1 MKKIAIIAILL
12 LVCGIYGLFS
22 AQLMY
27 ASNVQVTNVQLL
39 DVGNPPNYA
48 RIQFTLSQDNPFTP
62 STGVDPQYDNNFY
75 SDYIWVFVKYAVLKP
90 DGTVDDTK
98 GYQHATLYRS
108 GNTIPDGI
116 KDYNST
122 TGEGVTTD
130 FKGAFI
136 KASNAPAGKTFSV
149 YWQYVNDGVKT
160 TDKVKIKVC
169 AIEMVKI
176 PQGNYWYGV
185 GNPSVEGNSVTNYN
199 PDNQVIPYQSSQTGY
214 EIKNASSVSSGA
226 AAGWPNGYNSFY
238 LMKYEISQGA
248 YADFLNMLSTTE
260 ATNRFYVGKDHEY
273 AITLTSSNPYGQRY
287 AAVVR
292 PRACNDLSWNDDM
305 AYASWAGLR
314 PMTEMEFEKA
324 ARGTSTGPNAKARF
338 PWGYTYPDQ
347 VDNPLYTPGGYC
359 YPYDAY
365 EYYTNLNDQ
374 GNNVEGQDGPTN
386 VGLYTSGDIT
396 RTAAQTGVSPYGV
409 ADLAGNLWEQVINCS
424 SKNTPLNGDG
434 KIYTDYTSLGWPQA
448 STTGMG
454 LRGGGWAHGTWNLLI
469 SNRNVALSIWGASRV
484 SYFGFRCAR
493 TP

>member
-1 MKKIAIIAILL
+1 MKRVGIIGLLGCAIY
-12 LVCGIYGLFS
+12 CLFAS
-22 AQLMY
+22 SIVY
-27 ASNVQVTNVQLL
+27 ANNVQVSNVRL
-39 DVGNPPNYA
+39 VGSSIPGSMLVK
-48 RIQFTLSQDNPFTP
+48 FTLSQDNPFTP
-62 STGVDPQYDNNFY
+62 STGVDPQYDNNSY
-75 SDYIWVFVKYAVLKP
+75 SDYIWVFVKYAVLKA
-90 DGTVDDTK
+90 DGTVDETI
-98 GYQHATLYRS
+98 GYKHAFLDGSPS
-108 GNTIPDGI
+108 GGTN
-116 KDYNST
+116 YSSS
-122 TGEGVTTD
+122 TGEGVAQD
-130 FKGAFI
+130 HKGAFI
-136 KASNAPAGKTFSV
+136 KASNAGIAPGKEFYF
-149 YWQYVNDGVKT
+149 YWRYGPDGVKN
-160 TDKVKIKVC
+160 TDKVKIRVC

-185 GNPSVEGNSVTNYN
+185 GNPSVEGNSTTNYN

-248 YADFLNMLSTTE
+248 YADFLNMLSTTD
-260 ATNRFYVGKDHEY
+260 ATNRFYTGKDYEY

-292 PRACNDLSWNDDM
+292 PRVCNDLSWNDDM

-324 ARGTSTGPNAKARF
+324 ARGTSTGPNAKAPF

-409 ADLAGNLWEQVINCS
+409 ADLAGHLWEQGINCS

-434 KIYTDYTSLGWPQA
+434 KIYTDYTSLGWPNA